1 MLLLFIIFEPN
12 FNLID
17 MGKDKDLNRIKVVL
31 LEKHLTSKWLAEQL
45 NVTEITVSRWT
56 SNKRQPHLEQ
66 LFAIA
71 NVINVSPRELIN
83 DPQSLQNNI

>member
-1 MLLLFIIFEPN
+1 MAEL
-12 FNLID
+12 
-17 MGKDKDLNRIKVVL
+17 KYNRLKVVL
-31 LEKHLTSKWLAEQL
+31 AEPDITNKWLAEQL

-71 NVINVSPRELIN
+71 NVINVSPRELLY
-83 DPQSLQNNI
+83 DHQPLQNNI

>member
-1 MLLLFIIFEPN
+1 MVN
-12 FNLID
+12 FTEQYHRY
-17 MGKDKDLNRIKVVL
+17 MADLKYNRLKVVL
-31 LEKHLTSKWLAEQL
+31 AEREITNKWLAEQL

-71 NVINVSPRELIN
+71 NVINVSPRELLY
-83 DPQSLQNNI
+83 DHQPLQNNI

>member
-1 MLLLFIIFEPN
+1 MCNNMKLNYIKEVLDE
-12 FNLID
+12 
-17 MGKDKDLNRIKVVL
+17 KDFQ
-31 LEKHLTSKWLAEQL
+31 SKWLAEQL
-45 NVTEITVSRWT
+45 NITEITVSRWT

-71 NVINVSPRELIN
+71 NAINVSPRELIN

>member
-1 MLLLFIIFEPN
+1 MVN
-12 FNLID
+12 FAEQYHRY
-17 MGKDKDLNRIKVVL
+17 MADLKYNRLKVVL
-31 LEKHLTSKWLAEQL
+31 AERDITNKWLAEQL

-71 NVINVSPRELIN
+71 NVINVSPRDLLY
-83 DPQSLQNNI
+83 DHQPLQNNI

>member
-1 MLLLFIIFEPN
+1 MKLNYIKEVLDE
-12 FNLID
+12 
-17 MGKDKDLNRIKVVL
+17 KDFQ
-31 LEKHLTSKWLAEQL
+31 SKWLAEQL
-45 NVTEITVSRWT
+45 NITEITVSRWT

-71 NVINVSPRELIN
+71 NAINVSPRELIN